1 MSGIEI
7 VGLVLGAL
15 PIIINGIERYSDG
28 FSAARRL
35 LRPGRELRNMH
46 RATRTELQIFRNTAA
61 LLLHRIATENQAHT
75 LIQEPASTLWKT
87 PSFEIQMK
95 SLLGSSY
102 LTWCEVMTDI
112 SNAIKEISVELGLP
126 LNEVCLEMKFV
137 IASLQVLRSSVALQ
151 AQH

>member
-15 PIIINGIERYSDG
+15 PIIINGIEKYSEG
-28 FSAARRL
+28 LSAARRL

-46 RATRTELQIFRNTAA
+46 RATRTELQIFRNTTA
-61 LLLHRIATENQAHT
+61 LLLYRIATESQADT
-75 LIQEPASTLWKT
+75 LIQTPTSTLWKT
-87 PSFEIQMK
+87 PSFELQMR

-102 LTWCEVMTDI
+102 FTWCEVMTDI

-126 LNEVCLEMKFV
+126 LNEVRLEMNF
-137 IASLQVLRSSVALQ
+137 ITASLQVLR
-151 AQH
+151 